1 MSCSQEEKFPL
12 YSKYVVFCHITL
24 PCTLYREIFK
34 CHSLTKQYLFS
45 YYDKSGVTFQK
56 YLVTKHLICNS
67 CIFKANYMWVS
78 WCTVYSSRSPELLAL
93 LALLS
98 FTEYKIRIYY
108 WTARFVLLRYLLP
121 VIVNKNQC
129 KYNFPQCVV
138 PSITAIILKNLTWAN
153 IGQKYSLTN
162 FSKHETSLQLW
173 SSHWSSTGLHK
184 LFH

>member
-67 CIFKANYMWVS
+67 CIFKANYMLVS
-78 WCTVYSSRSPELLAL
+78 WCTLYSSRSSELLSSWPSLPSWPSSPSRNTKYEFIIELLAL
-93 LALLS
+93 FYFVISSQSLS
-98 FTEYKIRIYY
+98 TKIN
-108 WTARFVLLRYLLP
+108 
-121 VIVNKNQC
+121 VNII
-129 KYNFPQCVV
+129 FPSASFH
-138 PSITAIILKNLTWAN
+138 PS
-153 IGQKYSLTN
+153 
-162 FSKHETSLQLW
+162 QL
-173 SSHWSSTGLHK
+173 
-184 LFH
+184 